1 MTIKEQYTRSVSL
14 FSLDISWYHIPD
26 DATAQ
31 CSSEAPRA
39 WRQAAAKA
47 VIQTLLLGIV
57 ENWAH
62 PYWILSRLYQKDK
75 RVIPSSSGAYAF
87 VLPAVV
93 VSKAYEQTSGDTSV
107 VRFSTR
113 TVEILSNI
121 RQQKSLCTACGV
133 TYSVIVADGDD
144 TIGKGQVEMSCCE
157 RQ

>member
-1 MTIKEQYTRSVSL
+1 M
-14 FSLDISWYHIPD
+14 P
-26 DATAQ
+26 TAQ

-57 ENWAH
+57 GKWAH

-121 RQQKSLCTACGV
+121 RQQESLCTACGV
-133 TYSVIVADGDD
+133 TYSVIVADGGD